1 MAKTIKKA
9 APKKASAVKKAAP
22 KKATAKK
29 AAAKKSAPKKDTK
42 TGLATLGRKAPTTK
56 KKGVKKLAPE
66 KKAGA
71 KKVTKKE
78 LDEKEAAQREAN
90 RIINSSPKNKTKKP
104 VKSRS
109 KNENSTLLEAIIEGL
124 QEKKAKGIT
133 IMDMTGLGNSVADYF
148 VVADAESRTHVDAI
162 ADSVEFVVSKKT
174 GEKAY
179 HSEGHQVGEWI
190 IVDYINIVVHIFQK
204 EIREFYNIEA
214 LWADAEITTID

>member
-1 MAKTIKKA
+1 M
-9 APKKASAVKKAAP
+9 
-22 KKATAKK
+22 
-29 AAAKKSAPKKDTK
+29 
-42 TGLATLGRKAPTTK
+42 
-56 KKGVKKLAPE
+56 
-66 KKAGA
+66 
-71 KKVTKKE
+71 
-78 LDEKEAAQREAN
+78 LD
-90 RIINSSPKNKTKKP
+90 
-104 VKSRS
+104 
-109 KNENSTLLEAIIEGL
+109 AIIEGL